1 MLLESRTDIGIQR
14 DHNEDGI
21 LVTSFSFK
29 EVDKAQQYFL
39 AVLSDGMG
47 GAAAGEVA
55 SALAIDTIVREVYLS
70 ILEAHMNRDQN
81 FVNLRRILYH
91 AVERANERVYGAARE
106 NQSYYGMGATV
117 IASIACEGRI
127 YFGHVGDSRA
137 YRFREGELRQLT
149 EDHSFVNELMKEG
162 RITAEEARNHPRKN
176 VITRAI
182 GSRQRVKVDSLCGL
196 LHAGDIYLLCSD
208 GLSGMIEDHEICE
221 VLAKYPAQVPDLR
234 DISRELI
241 ERANQA
247 GGADNISVELMAA
260 GPEDIP
266 DPLMDQVP
274 LDRSKVLTWDEAAQ
288 LGIADLGFVEVAEG

>member
-70 ILEAHMNRDQN
+70 LLEAHMNRDQN
-81 FVNLRRILYH
+81 FVNLRRVLYH

-221 VLAKYPAQVPDLR
+221 VLAKYPEQVPDLR
-234 DISRELI
+234 DLSRELI

-247 GGADNISVELMAA
+247 GGADNISVELMVA
-260 GPEDIP
+260 GPEDVP

-288 LGIADLGFVEVAEG
+288 LGIADLGFVEVSEG